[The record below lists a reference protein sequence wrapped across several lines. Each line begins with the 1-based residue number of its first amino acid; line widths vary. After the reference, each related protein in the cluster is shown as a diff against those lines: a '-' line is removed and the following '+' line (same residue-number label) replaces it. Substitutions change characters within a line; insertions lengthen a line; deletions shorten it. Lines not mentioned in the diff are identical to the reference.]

1 MFNNIIVI
9 LIVIKKKTMYVPEIF
24 EITDPKIIEQ
34 FIKENGFGTLITASS
49 PFPVGTHI
57 PMLLETNA
65 IGDKVLTGHISKEN
79 PQGLDF
85 EKSPQVLAIFLSSI
99 HQYISSSWYNHP
111 NAPTWNYISV
121 HVSGNLKII
130 EGDTLW
136 KAVSQLT
143 DKYEQQS
150 KCPVSL
156 ETLPKSVQRQMNG
169 IIGFEISIHKIEAAF
184 KLSQNR
190 SQEDFANILNE
201 LRLSKD
207 LMASLMAD
215 CMERNRENL

>member
-1 MFNNIIVI
+1 
-9 LIVIKKKTMYVPEIF
+9 MYIPEIF

-57 PMLLETNA
+57 PMLLETNEA
-65 IGDKVLTGHISKEN
+65 GDKVLTGHIAKEN
-79 PQGLDF
+79 PQALDF
-85 EKSPQVLAIFLSSI
+85 DKSPQVLAIFLSSI

-111 NAPTWNYISV
+111 NVPTWNYLSV
-121 HVSGNLKII
+121 HVSGTLKII
-130 EGDTLW
+130 EGDRLW
-136 KAVSQLT
+136 NAVGQLV

-156 ETLPKSVQRQMNG
+156 ETLPKSVQRQLNG
-169 IIGFEISIHKIEAAF
+169 VVGFEIIIHKIEAAF

-190 SQEDFANILNE
+190 SEEDFANILKE
-201 LRLSKD
+201 LRLSND
-207 LMASLMAD
+207 LTARLMAD
-215 CMERNRENL
+215 CMERNR